1 MMKHKFAI
9 SKTTC
14 KHSTDCGI
22 MSKALQDILNL
33 AFNTDPVISNYHD
46 ATAIARKALLDSG
59 YTIAK
64 IPLHQF
70 QEL

>member
-1 MMKHKFAI
+1 MTHKFAV

-14 KHSTDCGI
+14 KHSTDCAI
-22 MSKALQDILNL
+22 MSKALVDIINESKD
-33 AFNTDPVISNYHD
+33 NDVI
-46 ATAIARKALLDSG
+46 ALARKALLDSG

>member
-1 MMKHKFAI
+1 
-9 SKTTC
+9 
-14 KHSTDCGI
+14 
-22 MSKALQDILNL
+22 MSKALVDIINESKD
-33 AFNTDPVISNYHD
+33 NDVI
-46 ATAIARKALLDSG
+46 ALARKALLDSG